1 MSNEPRE
8 ERQSI
13 EGIPI
18 PVYFDRYVT
27 AEFRALEGQILG
39 LQKEMNFR
47 FEGVNQQFEAIEEQF
62 IGLQKEMNLRFEA
75 VNQRFEVMLQ
85 KEMNLRF
92 EAVNQRFEAII
103 KDLKKDIDL
112 CLTEARFN
120 EFRKSVDMRF
130 ADMERRFVDMEHR
143 FDRLEGSLKW
153 SIGLLAPVL
162 AGILAIIVKQF
173 LG

>member
-8 ERQSI
+8 ERESI

-47 FEGVNQQFEAIEEQF
+47 FEGVNQQFE
-62 IGLQKEMNLRFEA
+62 G
-75 VNQRFEVMLQ
+75 VNQQFEGL
-85 KEMNLRF
+85 
-92 EAVNQRFEAII
+92 NQQIE
-103 KDLKKDIDL
+103 DLKKKISL

-120 EFRKSVDMRF
+120 EFQKSVDSRF

-153 SIGLLAPVL
+153 CIGLFAPVI

>member
-47 FEGVNQQFEAIEEQF
+47 FEGINQRFEAMEERF
-62 IGLQKEMNLRFEA
+62 IGLQKEMNFRFEG
-75 VNQRFEVMLQ
+75 VNQQFEERFIGLQ
-85 KEMNLRF
+85 KEMNFRF
-92 EAVNQRFEAII
+92 EGVN
-103 KDLKKDIDL
+103 
-112 CLTEARFN
+112 
-120 EFRKSVDMRF
+120 
-130 ADMERRFVDMEHR
+130 
-143 FDRLEGSLKW
+143 
-153 SIGLLAPVL
+153 
-162 AGILAIIVKQF
+162 
-173 LG
+173 

>member
-39 LQKEMNFR
+39 LQKEMNQRFEVMEERFIGLQKEINFR
-47 FEGVNQQFEAIEEQF
+47 FEGVNQQFE
-62 IGLQKEMNLRFEA
+62 G
-75 VNQRFEVMLQ
+75 VNQRFEGIDQ
-85 KEMNLRF
+85 QIE
-92 EAVNQRFEAII
+92 
-103 KDLKKDIDL
+103 DLKKDIDL

-120 EFRKSVDMRF
+120 EFQKSVDSRF

-153 SIGLLAPVL
+153 CIGLFAPVI